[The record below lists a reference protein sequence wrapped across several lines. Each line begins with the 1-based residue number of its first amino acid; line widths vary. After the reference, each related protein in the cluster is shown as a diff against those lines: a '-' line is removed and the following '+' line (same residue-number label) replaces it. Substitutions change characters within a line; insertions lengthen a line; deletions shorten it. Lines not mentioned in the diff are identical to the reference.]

1 VVVDLG
7 FLRAG
12 KAKEVVCLF
21 GDHYDALSIHVGV
34 SDMFLDRLA
43 GISDAEQKCKI
54 IGAIFIKIFDTKTAK

>member
-1 VVVDLG
+1 MVIDRG

-21 GDHYDALSIHVGV
+21 GDHYDVLWIHVDV
-34 SDMFLDRLA
+34 SEMFLDRLA

-54 IGAIFIKIFDTKTAK
+54 IGASFIKTFDTKTAK